1 MIFTLAL
8 LATADFCTPGRPDAD
23 PIQAVRGFVN
33 ALNAHDEAAYHRTVT
48 EDSDFI
54 MGAGENLDLS
64 ELINVYAADAH
75 LDIKQIRLAAPGV
88 VEVEAHSSQGEDF
101 VSRFRVDGGCVTEMR
116 QIG

>member
-8 LATADFCTPGRPDAD
+8 LATADFCTPGGADAD
-23 PIQAVRGFVN
+23 PIQAVRSFVD
-33 ALNAHDEAAYHRTVT
+33 ALNAHDQTAYNRTIT
-48 EDSDFI
+48 EDADFV

-64 ELINVYAADAH
+64 ELINVYASNAH
-75 LDIKQIRLAAPGV
+75 LDIKRIRLAAPGV

-101 VSRFRVDGGCVTEMR
+101 VSRFKVDGGCVTEMK